1 MFFMKKTIYFLP
13 ILMCL
18 FVFSSCKKCKDC
30 TCSQIVSQTGVPDV
44 NQTIELEEVCD
55 EDLDEIDGKTI
66 TINQTFE
73 GFDQSIEQTC
83 DCK

>member
-1 MFFMKKTIYFLP
+1 MKNLFYLLSIF
-13 ILMCL
+13 MCL
-18 FVFSSCKKCKDC
+18 FVFFFFLKCKDC

-66 TINQTFE
+66 TINQTVG